1 MTVTSDDRRLI
12 QTQQRMTLKEF
23 LTYDDGTDARYELEN
38 GVLVEMGAESTGNT
52 SIATLLMFTFGA
64 LGINYYCLATKHLI
78 EVRGGDASS
87 RYPDLVVH
95 SEESFAA
102 IQERS
107 EACVELTDPSPILVV
122 EVVSPGAESSQNYKR
137 DYQQK
142 PREYADRAVGEFW
155 RVDPEREWVQ
165 VGTLIEGQYQF
176 ATFKGDETIVS
187 PTFLK
192 LKLMAGQVLAAG
204 R

>member
-1 MTVTSDDRRLI
+1 MTVATDDLRSVKNLR
-12 QTQQRMTLKEF
+12 RMTLKEF
-23 LTYDDGTDARYELEN
+23 LTYDDGTEMRYELEN

-52 SIATLLMFTFGA
+52 SIATLLMFAFGA

-102 IQERS
+102 IQGRS

-122 EVVSPGAESSQNYKR
+122 EVVSPGAESSKNYKR
-137 DYQQK
+137 DYQWK
-142 PREYADRAVGEFW
+142 PIEYADRGVGEFW
-155 RVDPEREWVQ
+155 RVDPERKWVQ
-165 VGTLIEGQYQF
+165 IGTLIAGQYEF
-176 ATFKGDETIVS
+176 ATFKGEDAIVS
-187 PTFLK
+187 PTFPELK
-192 LKLMAGQVLAAG
+192 LTAAIVLAAG